1 MLRRNVLTCSP
12 TTGHFFDI
20 IIIVS
25 TEMKCPA
32 LIRQITSSENMLGM
46 SGMVV
51 GISYFSHGKKVW
63 IPVRNRATFQPALSH
78 KLYPCPSP
86 LTTDTLLM
94 FCQRF
99 VFVSRSFA
107 PNALLT

>member
-1 MLRRNVLTCSP
+1 MLRRNVITCSP

-63 IPVRNRATFQPALSH
+63 IPVCNRGTFSARTLTQTLPQ
-78 KLYPCPSP
+78 LY
-86 LTTDTLLM
+86 LI
-94 FCQRF
+94 
-99 VFVSRSFA
+99 FA
-107 PNALLT
+107 IAQVRKS